1 LPLKATLM
9 SCKKYKRAE
18 FFGLSGSGKSTLYG
32 QLPSEGTE
40 RYVRNKKH
48 FLFWLKIAAV
58 QTLKSKH
65 PRLFRKKLGM
75 LSELYRHREGKRCGE
90 YIVTDEGWLQKIL
103 SFYEVKMTAKE
114 VKVACNK
121 IDMPER
127 IIIVN
132 RNPDDCFERF
142 NNGLKNHY
150 RLHLG
155 SEYLKSWQDTFMHNF
170 NLIKEYLKESQ
181 PTIITEATANSDV
194 GVLLK

>member
-1 LPLKATLM
+1 M
-9 SCKKYKRAE
+9 SGA
-18 FFGLSGSGKSTLYG
+18 GKSTLYR

-40 RYVRNKKH
+40 KYVKNKKY
-48 FLFWLKIAAV
+48 FWFWLKIAIV

-65 PRLFRKKLGM
+65 LKLFRMKLGM
-75 LSELYRHREGKRCGE
+75 LSELYRHKEGKRCGE
-90 YIVTDEGWLQKIL
+90 YIVVDEGWLQRII
-103 SFYEVKMTAKE
+103 SFYEVKMTEGE
-114 VKVACNK
+114 VRVACNK

-142 NNGLKNHY
+142 NNGLKDHY

-155 SEYLKSWQDTFMHNF
+155 SEYLKSWQDTFTHNF
-170 NLIKEYLKESQ
+170 NFIKKHLKESN
-181 PTIITEATANSDV
+181 PTIITEATANSDI